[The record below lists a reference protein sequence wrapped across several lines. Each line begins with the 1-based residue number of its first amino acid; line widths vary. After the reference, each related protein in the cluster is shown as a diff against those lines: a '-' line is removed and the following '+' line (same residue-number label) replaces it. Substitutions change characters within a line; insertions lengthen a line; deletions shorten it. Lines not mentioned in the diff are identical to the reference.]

1 MHPRCKFLAAAG
13 MTLSAAIPS
22 ACFGAMTL
30 WQLEDTGRIGTL
42 TTTILG
48 APAVTAGPQ
57 GRAIAFD
64 GMDDAIFVPENP
76 LAGWP
81 EFTVEILFKPV
92 SGGGFEQR
100 FLHLGTPDGDRAL
113 IELRSTPDG
122 NWYLDTFLQSG
133 AAKLALI
140 DPAKAHAGDAWY
152 WVALRYDGEHM
163 SHFVNGAFEMEKDL
177 TIAPLP
183 AGQASL
189 GVRQTRV
196 SWFKGEIREVRFHDS
211 ALAPDALQRRSE

>member
-1 MHPRCKFLAAAG
+1 
-13 MTLSAAIPS
+13 
-22 ACFGAMTL
+22 MTL
-30 WQLEDTGRIGTL
+30 WRLDDTGRIGSL

-48 APAVTAGPQ
+48 APVVTPSPQ
-57 GRAIAFD
+57 GKAIAFD
-64 GMDDAIFVPENP
+64 GVDDALFVPENP
-76 LAGWP
+76 LAGRP
-81 EFTVEILFKPV
+81 EFTVEILFKPA

-100 FLHLGTPDGDRAL
+100 FLHLGAPDGDRAL
-113 IELRSTPDG
+113 IELRSTPEG
-122 NWYLDTFLQSG
+122 RWYLDTFLQSG
-133 AAKLALI
+133 TVKLALI
-140 DPAKAHAGDAWY
+140 DPAKTHRHDAWY

-163 SHFVNGAFEMEKDL
+163 SHYVNGVLELEKAL

-196 SWFKGEIREVRFHDS
+196 SWFKGEIREVRFHDT